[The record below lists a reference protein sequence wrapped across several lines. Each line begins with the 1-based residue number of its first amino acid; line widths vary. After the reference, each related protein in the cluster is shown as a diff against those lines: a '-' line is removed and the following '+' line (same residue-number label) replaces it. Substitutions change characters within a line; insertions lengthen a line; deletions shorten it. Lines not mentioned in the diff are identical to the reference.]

1 MVALDYTVDLN
12 KPLVFQV
19 VFLFS
24 ILSVKTYF
32 CKELFSC
39 KMWARGDPIGSK
51 EGLLHNFL
59 LDHKVFCS
67 TTLNWDTFSSTK
79 LKFSVIFSPDV
90 YRNQLKLF
98 NFVVLWYIIGIFCQL
113 FSINT
118 DKENIIEKRKVIL
131 KNFSS
136 M

>member
-1 MVALDYTVDLN
+1 M
-12 KPLVFQV
+12 
-19 VFLFS
+19 
-24 ILSVKTYF
+24 
-32 CKELFSC
+32 
-39 KMWARGDPIGSK
+39 
-51 EGLLHNFL
+51 

-90 YRNQLKLF
+90 YPSQLKLF
-98 NFVVLWYIIGIFCQL
+98 NLVVLWYSIGISCEL

-118 DKENIIEKRKVIL
+118 DKENIIGRREVIL